1 MTEIQSI
8 PKYEFIP
15 LYDRV
20 LVTRIETEI
29 VSPGGLVIPDSM
41 KEKPNQGY
49 VIAVGQGRLSENG
62 TITPLAVKVGDKV
75 LFGKFAGTDVKLND
89 NEFLMM
95 REEDILGI
103 IK

>member
-1 MTEIQSI
+1 MTDTIA
-8 PKYEFIP
+8 KYTFVPI
-15 LYDRV
+15 YDRV
-20 LVTRIETEI
+20 LVTRIESEI

-49 VIAVGQGRLSENG
+49 VIAVGNGRLADNG
-62 TITPLAVKVGDKV
+62 TITPLIVKVGDKV
-75 LFGKFAGTDVKLND
+75 LFGKFAGTDIKLND

>member
-1 MTEIQSI
+1 MSDSI
-8 PKYEFIP
+8 AKYEFIP

-20 LVTRIETEI
+20 LVTRIESEI
-29 VSPGGLVIPDSM
+29 ATPGGLYIPDSA
-41 KEKPNQGY
+41 KEKPNRGY
-49 VIAVGQGRLSENG
+49 VIAVGNGRLCENG
-62 TITPLAVKVGDKV
+62 TVLPLRVSVGDQV
-75 LFGKFAGTDVKLND
+75 LFGKFAGTDIKLND

>member
-1 MTEIQSI
+1 MTDTI
-8 PKYEFIP
+8 PQYEFVP

-20 LVTRIETEI
+20 LVTRISTE
-29 VSPGGLVIPDSM
+29 VQTPGGLYIPDSA

-49 VIAVGQGRLSENG
+49 VIAIGNGRLREDG
-62 TITPLAVKVGDKV
+62 GITPLCVKVGDKV
-75 LFGKFAGTDVKLND
+75 LFGKFAGTDIKLND

>member
-1 MTEIQSI
+1 MTDITI

-20 LVTRIETEI
+20 LVTRISSE
-29 VSPGGLVIPDSM
+29 VQSPGGLYIPDSM

-49 VIAVGQGRLSENG
+49 VIAVGQGRLHDTG
-62 TITPLAVKVGDKV
+62 AITPPGVKVGDKV
-75 LFGKFAGTDVKLND
+75 LFGKFAGTDLKLND
-89 NEFLMM
+89 NEFLLM

-103 IK
+103 IR

>member
-1 MTEIQSI
+1 MTDSI
-8 PKYEFIP
+8 AKYEFIP

-20 LVTRIETEI
+20 LVTRIEATI
-29 VSPGGLVIPDSM
+29 ASPGGLIIPDTM

-49 VIAVGQGRLSENG
+49 VIAVGNGRLADNG
-62 TITPLAVKVGDKV
+62 VVTPLIVQVGDKV
-75 LFGKFAGTDVKLND
+75 LFGKFAGTDIKLND

>member
-1 MTEIQSI
+1 MSDTIA
-8 PKYEFIP
+8 KYTFEP

-20 LVTRIETEI
+20 LVTRIESTIE
-29 VSPGGLVIPDSM
+29 SPGGLYIPDSA

-49 VIAVGQGRLSENG
+49 VIACGQGRLREDG
-62 TITPLAVKVGDKV
+62 GVTPLCVKVGDKV
-75 LFGKFAGTDVKLND
+75 LFGKFAGTDIKLND